1 MSISVR
7 VKGKH
12 LQVTDGLREYAEQH
26 LQGLEK
32 YFGHIH
38 HATVVESIE
47 GPNEHRVEVTLEGDD
62 GLIIRGEER
71 SENMYKSVD
80 RVVDKLVH
88 RVKKHKEKS
97 THLRN
102 HQQSLRT
109 QAEHND
115 SALFDGVLPADTHLD
130 PDLRPRIMRTK
141 EVTMKPMSIDDAV
154 RMLELTDHEWF
165 VYLDSDTSMTNVV
178 YRRRDGH
185 YGLVV
190 PKI

>member
-1 MSISVR
+1 MAIAVR

-12 LQVTDGLREYAEQH
+12 LEVTNGLREYAEQR

-32 YFGHIH
+32 YFGHIR
-38 HATVVESIE
+38 HATVVESVE
-47 GPNEHRVEVTLEGDD
+47 GLNEHRVEVTLEGDD

-71 SENMYKSVD
+71 TENMYKSVD
-80 RVVDKLVH
+80 RVVEKLEN
-88 RVKKHKEKS
+88 RVRKHKERH

-109 QAEHND
+109 QAQHSDTE
-115 SALFDGVLPADTHLD
+115 LVEGVLPADTNLD
-130 PDLRPRIMRTK
+130 PDLRPRIVRTK
-141 EVTMKPMSIDDAV
+141 AVTMKPMTIDDAV

-165 VYLDSDTSMTNVV
+165 VYLDSDTEQTNVV

-185 YGLVV
+185 YGLVI

>member
-32 YFGHIH
+32 YLGQIH

-47 GPNEHRVEVTLEGDD
+47 GPNEHRVEVTLEADD

-71 SENMYKSVD
+71 SDNMYKSVD
-80 RVVDKLVH
+80 RVVEKLIN

-97 THLRN
+97 THLR
-102 HQQSLRT
+102 HQQQSVRT
-109 QAEHND
+109 QSEHSD
-115 SALFDGVLPADTHLD
+115 AAMFDGVLPADTNLD

-178 YRRRDGH
+178 YRRRDGN